1 MIFASIDKNSIFK
14 GQIMKKLLCFFVW
27 VFLLNVGNALAD
39 HHGFKQ
45 KVLIENERVKV
56 FVASWTPG
64 AETPSVTREFDRIVY
79 VVKGGT
85 IQRNYDD
92 GSTTRYTYKT
102 GDVVYADQPADKQK
116 YAIKNIGKSNVVL
129 QVTYLK

>member
-1 MIFASIDKNSIFK
+1 
-14 GQIMKKLLCFFVW
+14 
-27 VFLLNVGNALAD
+27 
-39 HHGFKQ
+39 
-45 KVLIENERVKV
+45 
-56 FVASWTPG
+56 
-64 AETPSVTREFDRIVY
+64 VY

>member
-1 MIFASIDKNSIFK
+1 
-14 GQIMKKLLCFFVW
+14 MKK
-27 VFLLNVGNALAD
+27 FLPLVAAVLFCNANTALAD

-45 KVLIENERVKV
+45 QTLIENERVLV
-56 FVASWTPG
+56 FTATLPPG
-64 AETPSVTREFDRIVY
+64 AETPSVARELDRVVY
-79 VVKGGT
+79 AVKGGT

-102 GDVVYADQPADKQK
+102 GDVVYANQPQDKQK
-116 YAIKNIGKSNVVL
+116 YSIKNIGKSTVVL

>member
-1 MIFASIDKNSIFK
+1 MDA
-14 GQIMKKLLCFFVW
+14 
-27 VFLLNVGNALAD
+27 
-39 HHGFKQ
+39 
-45 KVLIENERVKV
+45 R
-56 FVASWTPG
+56 
-64 AETPSVTREFDRIVY
+64 AETPSVASEFDRIRY

-116 YAIKNIGKSNVVL
+116 YAIKNNPPTVKLAFMRVCSG
-129 QVTYLK
+129 